1 MFVYLLN
8 QRMSILARLELVFA
22 RFEKHNITLIPSKCI
37 LDATEIEWLGRV
49 IHSEDMSMSKEKLN
63 STFDF
68 SEPTRY
74 KEVKSFIG
82 LCEYFHTY
90 MRDFSAIMK
99 PGMI

>member
-1 MFVYLLN
+1 
-8 QRMSILARLELVFA
+8 
-22 RFEKHNITLIPSKCI
+22 
-37 LDATEIEWLGRV
+37 
-49 IHSEDMSMSKEKLN
+49 MSKEKLN

-82 LCEYFHTY
+82 LCEYFHMY

-99 PGMI
+99 SLHDLMQGYEKENRTRTVK